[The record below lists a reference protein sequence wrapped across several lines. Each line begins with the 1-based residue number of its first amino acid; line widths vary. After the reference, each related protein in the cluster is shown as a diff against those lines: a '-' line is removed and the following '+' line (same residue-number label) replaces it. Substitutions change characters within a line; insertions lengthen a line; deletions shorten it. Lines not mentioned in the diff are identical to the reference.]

1 MALITKILKAVH
13 SGELTEPFTVEDLKL
28 WMQVSEIRKDDGSDY
43 AESSINAILANS
55 DLKNQ
60 PTSNLNKKILTS
72 TINASS
78 KKIYWFQD
86 NE

>member
-1 MALITKILKAVH
+1 MALITKIFKAVH
-13 SGELTEPFTVEDLKL
+13 SGELIEPFTVEDLKS
-28 WMQVSEIRKDDGSDY
+28 WMQISSIKKDDGSDY

-60 PTSNLNKKILTS
+60 PTSNLNKKLLSS
-72 TINASS
+72 TVNASS

-86 NE
+86 NA